1 MIVSMWG
8 APPPPRRQCWKV
20 WSAKVG
26 AKKTAISAQKRRSDI
41 SSALYLGGWGGRPE
55 DEHQVYGR
63 YFCTYRGEVPSRML
77 LINVLL
83 GNVKVASMS
92 QEHTQR
98 SRPQPR
104 SLSCPPPSVGQQP
117 SPSSVLASSVT
128 ASGRSEIC
136 PSTVHI
142 CTSDL
147 QARKRFVPARYRFV
161 PRIYK
166 PGTDL
171 YQHGTHVYLCFTSQN
186 GFVPARYKFVPRFY
200 RQGSGLYLSR
210 RTTFILLLNETEVQ
224 IRSSAACWAHQ
235 EQ

>member
-1 MIVSMWG
+1 MGSEMCIRD
-8 APPPPRRQCWKV
+8 RR
-20 WSAKVG
+20 
-26 AKKTAISAQKRRSDI
+26 
-41 SSALYLGGWGGRPE
+41 
-55 DEHQVYGR
+55 
-63 YFCTYRGEVPSRML
+63 
-77 LINVLL
+77 
-83 GNVKVASMS
+83 
-92 QEHTQR
+92 
-98 SRPQPR
+98 R
-104 SLSCPPPSVGQQP
+104 SLSCPLPSVGQQP

-161 PRIYK
+161 PRIHK

-171 YQHGTHVYLCFTSQN
+171 YQHGTNLYFFFTSQN
-186 GFVPARYKFVPRFY
+186 GFVPARYKFVPRFCKP
-200 RQGSGLYLSR
+200 GSGLYLSR

>member
-1 MIVSMWG
+1 MWG

-41 SSALYLGGWGGRPE
+41 SSALYLGGWGSRPE

-128 ASGRSEIC
+128 ASGRS
-136 PSTVHI
+136 SRSSRSVGQGLQ
-142 CTSDL
+142 SDRT
-147 QARKRFVPARYRFV
+147 ASAGRSAAS
-161 PRIYK
+161 
-166 PGTDL
+166 
-171 YQHGTHVYLCFTSQN
+171 LCFSYHTLSLCY
-186 GFVPARYKFVPRFY
+186 F
-200 RQGSGLYLSR
+200 GSRSPS
-210 RTTFILLLNETEVQ
+210 
-224 IRSSAACWAHQ
+224 RSSRSRNLFGKALHKSST
-235 EQ
+235 